1 MQKVIQAAASLAFLA
16 MLIVPGLDARR
27 HWSTVPLGLSLL
39 GDALVL
45 VGFWVVFQVFRA
57 NSYTAATVE
66 VAEAQTLVT
75 TGPYAVVRHP
85 MYAGALLLMLGTPIA
100 LGSWWG
106 LAASAVLA
114 GAIVVRLL
122 DEERLLTAELSG
134 YVAYRETT
142 RYRLIP
148 YVW

>member
-1 MQKVIQAAASLAFLA
+1 MTSWTFTSESVTEGHPDKVADQISDSILDA
-16 MLIVPGLDARR
+16 MLAQDP
-27 HWSTVPLGLSLL
+27 
-39 GDALVL
+39 
-45 VGFWVVFQVFRA
+45 
-57 NSYTAATVE
+57 NSR
-66 VAEAQTLVT
+66 VACETLVT

-85 MYAGALLLMLGTPIA
+85 MYAGALLLMVGTPIA